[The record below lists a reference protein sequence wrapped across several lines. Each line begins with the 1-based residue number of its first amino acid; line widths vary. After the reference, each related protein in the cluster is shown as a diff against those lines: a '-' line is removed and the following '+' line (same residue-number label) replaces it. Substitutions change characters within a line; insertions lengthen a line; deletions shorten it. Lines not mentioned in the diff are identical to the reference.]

1 MNLEILIT
9 EKNIN
14 YRIDL
19 SNNLK
24 KEPKK
29 SQTLK
34 KKEFG
39 FDIRI

>member
-19 SNNLK
+19 SINFK
-24 KEPKK
+24 KEQKQAK
-29 SQTLK
+29 LL
-34 KKEFG
+34 EFG